1 MELVLNTVEIETKQ
15 VMENLKVVL
24 ETAEMTFNNVVK
36 ASIFMINMSDFDR
49 INSEL
54 KNIVFKTENHSK

>member
-1 MELVLNTVEIETKQ
+1 MELVLNTVEIETKR

-54 KNIVFKTENHSK
+54 KNIDFKT